1 MIMTK
6 KIAKKTAKKTAKKI
20 TRRIAKSYSVIL
32 EVNSKKY
39 KAKGETLLEAIQFLK
54 VDQVKTAGILTAQK
68 GRLTAQ
74 RRFNRIFKLKRLF
87 TNRILQII
95 VAKNLEAVMK

>member
-1 MIMTK
+1 MPK

-20 TRRIAKSYSVIL
+20 TKRTAKPYSVIL

-39 KAKGETLLEAIQFLK
+39 KAKGETLLEAIQSLK